1 MASFAATSGGATG
14 AAAATVDLPVP
25 PKAGVMS
32 LEEALAHRRS
42 VREFSADALT
52 LSDISRL
59 AWAAQGVTGSE
70 HRTAPSAG
78 ATYPL
83 EVYLAA
89 GKVEGLA
96 PGVYRYL
103 PERHRLELVSEGD
116 IRERLAD
123 AAMNQEWLRRA
134 PLVMVIAAVPDRT
147 AARYGRRA
155 ERYVN
160 MEAGHAAQNLLLQ
173 ATTLGLGATPV
184 GAFDDAEVTR
194 LLHLPVGETPLYL
207 IPVGRPAHP

>member
-1 MASFAATSGGATG
+1 
-14 AAAATVDLPVP
+14 
-25 PKAGVMS
+25 MS
-32 LEEALAHRRS
+32 LEEALAHRQS

-59 AWAAQGVTGSE
+59 VWAAQGITAPG

-83 EVYLAA
+83 EIYLAA
-89 GKVEGLA
+89 GKIESLA
-96 PGVYRYL
+96 AGVYHYL

-116 IRERLAD
+116 IRPRLAG
-123 AAMNQEWLRRA
+123 AAMNQEWLRGA
-134 PLVMVIAAVPDRT
+134 PLVMVIAAVSDRT

-160 MEAGHAAQNLLLQ
+160 MEAGHAAQNLLLE
-173 ATTLGLGATPV
+173 ATALGLGATPV